1 MADNEDK
8 RKRQNV
14 EVYPM
19 SIPEVEAFLD
29 GVAARA
35 ENLFRSKQFMCAE
48 SVLLAVTRGLGQ
60 DIKEETAIALAA
72 PFSDGMGGSG
82 CTCGALSGGVMSIG
96 VCLGGGKARGQREK
110 SRLLSRDLHRRFR
123 ETFRSACCR
132 HLIREVRSLP
142 KLHFE
147 QCAAITG
154 ATARMTAGII
164 LEQDQALAARGDL
177 HFLNDR
183 HSVLGG
189 LLKRLL
195 PN

>member
-1 MADNEDK
+1 
-8 RKRQNV
+8 
-14 EVYPM
+14 M
-19 SIPEVEAFLD
+19 SIPEVETFLD
-29 GVAARA
+29 GIAARA
-35 ENLFRSKQFMCAE
+35 ENLFRSKQYMCAE
-48 SVLLAVTRGLGQ
+48 SVLLAVSRGLGQ
-60 DIKEETAIALAA
+60 DINTETAIALAA

-110 SRLLSRDLHRRFR
+110 SRQVSHELHRRFM
-123 ETFRSACCR
+123 EAFRSACCR
-132 HLIREVRSLP
+132 HLTREVRSFP
-142 KLHFE
+142 KQHFE

-154 ATARMTAGII
+154 ATARLTAGII

-177 HFLNDR
+177 RFLDDR
-183 HSVLGG
+183 HSVIGG

>member
-1 MADNEDK
+1 MNT
-8 RKRQNV
+8 
-14 EVYPM
+14 
-19 SIPEVEAFLD
+19 PEVEAFLD

-60 DIKEETAIALAA
+60 EIDTETAIALAA

-96 VCLGGGKARGQREK
+96 VCLGGGKARGQRKK
-110 SRLLSRDLHRRFR
+110 SREVSRDLHRRFM
-123 ETFRSACCR
+123 EAFRSACCR
-132 HLIREVRSLP
+132 NLTREVRSLP

-147 QCAAITG
+147 QCAKITG

-164 LEQDQALAARGDL
+164 LEQDQSLAARGDL

-183 HSVLGG
+183 HSVIGG